1 MTERIIAKAGDEEIF
16 NFLKEKSDNLNFE
29 IEKQKEE
36 VISKFE
42 LAKNEEL
49 ANIDL
54 HFEERAKRIA
64 KMLEEVSTIE
74 IVEEEVI
81 AEEIV
86 EIIEETN
93 EVNTEEFQSE

>member
-1 MTERIIAKAGDEEIF
+1 MAERIVAKVGDEEIF

-42 LAKNEEL
+42 VAKNEEL

-54 HFEERAKRIA
+54 HFEEIAKRIA

-74 IVEEEVI
+74 
-81 AEEIV
+81 EEIIEANV
-86 EIIEETN
+86 EIIEEQETS
-93 EVNTEEFQSE
+93 EVFQIE

>member
-1 MTERIIAKAGDEEIF
+1 MAERIVAKVGDEEIF

-42 LAKNEEL
+42 VAKNEEL

-74 IVEEEVI
+74 
-81 AEEIV
+81 EEIIEANV
-86 EIIEETN
+86 EIIEEQETN
-93 EVNTEEFQSE
+93 EVETEAFQGE

>member
-1 MTERIIAKAGDEEIF
+1 MAERIVAKAGDEEIF

-36 VISKFE
+36 IISKFE

-54 HFEERAKRIA
+54 LFEERAKRIA
-64 KMLEEVSTIE
+64 KMLEEVST
-74 IVEEEVI
+74 
-81 AEEIV
+81 V
-86 EIIEETN
+86 EIIEE
-93 EVNTEEFQSE
+93 EVVKNDEEITENINAEETIEAFQGE

>member
-1 MTERIIAKAGDEEIF
+1 MAERIFAKVGDEEIF

-42 LAKNEEL
+42 VAKNEEL

-74 IVEEEVI
+74 
-81 AEEIV
+81 EEIIEANV
-86 EIIEETN
+86 EIIEEQETS
-93 EVNTEEFQSE
+93 EVFQIE

>member
-1 MTERIIAKAGDEEIF
+1 MAERIVAKVGDEEIF

-42 LAKNEEL
+42 VAKNEEL

-74 IVEEEVI
+74 
-81 AEEIV
+81 EEIIEANV
-86 EIIEETN
+86 EIIEEQETS
-93 EVNTEEFQSE
+93 EVFQIE

>member
-1 MTERIIAKAGDEEIF
+1 MAERIVAKAGDEEIF

-42 LAKNEEL
+42 VAKNEEL

-54 HFEERAKRIA
+54 HFEERAKRIE

-93 EVNTEEFQSE
+93 EVNTETFQGE